1 MKRIRTAVPGKVP
14 GEVPGE
20 DAGKQGIMNTSSFFL
35 AGILLLGLPVSG
47 PSLPVSGAGLLG
59 PGALPQATNNQ
70 ATPAK
75 QSSITFVG
83 TVSQVAATSLAA
95 VPKSPQTIV
104 VRVDSVLKKPAAV
117 SLKKGDTVTVEV
129 KDPAAFQEGTQAT
142 FYTEG
147 WIFGSGVAVKELGH
161 DAAPS
166 GGAPGAPETGEKTVE
181 QSPSEITDQDLQRL
195 LATADYVV
203 IGRITDVHQ
212 WAIPKSAAPRYRT
225 SEHSA
230 NWQEAALQVQSV
242 LKGPK
247 PKKNKMVVR
256 FPLSR
261 DVAWVNAP
269 KFQAGEQGIF
279 ILKKDTVS
287 GAPTASVGGYK
298 ADAYTCLRPGD
309 WLPTSDEARV
319 RSLLKNK

>member
-1 MKRIRTAVPGKVP
+1 MKPVRTPRPENVP
-14 GEVPGE
+14 
-20 DAGKQGIMNTSSFFL
+20 GKQGIMNTSRFFL
-35 AGILLLGLPVSG
+35 PGIVWMSLL
-47 PSLPVSGAGLLG
+47 AF
-59 PGALPQATNNQ
+59 GALPQATNNP
-70 ATPAK
+70 AALAK

-83 TVSQVAATSLAA
+83 TVTQVAATTLAA

-161 DAAPS
+161 AAPPS
-166 GGAPGAPETGEKTVE
+166 GPTPGPVETPEKTVV
-181 QSPSEITDQDLQRL
+181 QSPSDISDQDLQRL
-195 LATADYVV
+195 IAAADYVV
-203 IGRITDVHQ
+203 TGRITDVHP
-212 WAIPKSAAPRYRT
+212 WTVPKSAVPRYRT

-230 NWQEAALQVQSV
+230 SWHEAVLQVQSV

-247 PKKNKMVVR
+247 LKRNKIVLR

-261 DVAWVNAP
+261 DVAWVSAP
-269 KFQAGEQGIF
+269 KFEPGQQGVF
-279 ILKKDTVS
+279 ILQKEDVS
-287 GAPTASVGGYK
+287 GAAATSGATK
-298 ADAYTCLRPGD
+298 ADVYTCLRPGD
-309 WLPTSDEARV
+309 FVPMTEEPRV
-319 RSLLKNK
+319 RSLLKK

>member
-1 MKRIRTAVPGKVP
+1 MKRARAIQP
-14 GEVPGE
+14 
-20 DAGKQGIMNTSSFFL
+20 GKQGSMHISRFFL
-35 AGILLLGLPVSG
+35 AGILLL
-47 PSLPVSGAGLLG
+47 SLPVFGAGLLASA
-59 PGALPQATNNQ
+59 ALPQATNNP
-70 ATPAK
+70 AALAK

-83 TVSQVAATSLAA
+83 TVTQVAATTLAA

-161 DAAPS
+161 AAPPS
-166 GGAPGAPETGEKTVE
+166 GPTPAPVETPEKTVV
-181 QSPSEITDQDLQRL
+181 QSPSEVSDQDLQRL
-195 LATADYVV
+195 IAAADYVV
-203 IGRITDVHQ
+203 TGRITDVHP
-212 WAIPKSAAPRYRT
+212 WTVPKSAVPRYRT

-230 NWQEAALQVQSV
+230 SWHEAVLQVQSV

-247 PKKNKMVVR
+247 LKRNKIVLR

-261 DVAWVNAP
+261 DVAWVSAP
-269 KFQAGEQGIF
+269 KFEPGQQGVF
-279 ILKKDTVS
+279 ILQKEDVS
-287 GAPTASVGGYK
+287 GAAATSGATK
-298 ADAYTCLRPGD
+298 ADVYTCLRPGD
-309 WLPTSDEARV
+309 FVPMTEEPRV
-319 RSLLKNK
+319 RSLLKK

>member
-1 MKRIRTAVPGKVP
+1 MKGIRTMEP
-14 GEVPGE
+14 
-20 DAGKQGIMNTSSFFL
+20 GKQGRMDTSRFFL
-35 AGILLLGLPVSG
+35 AGILWISLL
-47 PSLPVSGAGLLG
+47 A

-70 ATPAK
+70 AALVK

-83 TVSQVAATSLAA
+83 TVSQVAATSFAG

-129 KDPAAFQEGTQAT
+129 KDPAAFHDGTQAT

-161 DAAPS
+161 DTAPS
-166 GGAPGAPETGEKTVE
+166 GGTPGAAETGEKTVG
-181 QSPSEITDQDLQRL
+181 QAQSEISDQDLQRL
-195 LATADYVV
+195 LATCDYVV
-203 IGRITDVHQ
+203 VGRITDVHP
-212 WAIPKSAAPRYRT
+212 WAIPKSAASRYRT

-230 NWQEAALQVQSV
+230 NWQEAVLQVQSV

-247 PKKNKMVVR
+247 LKKNKMVVR

-261 DVAWVNAP
+261 DVAWVSAP
-269 KFQAGEQGIF
+269 KFEPGQQGIF
-279 ILKKDTVS
+279 ILRRDEVS
-287 GAPTASVGGYK
+287 GAPTASSGGYK
-298 ADAYTCLRPGD
+298 GDVYTCLKPGD
-309 WLPTSDEARV
+309 WLPMTEEARV
-319 RSLLKNK
+319 RSLLKNR